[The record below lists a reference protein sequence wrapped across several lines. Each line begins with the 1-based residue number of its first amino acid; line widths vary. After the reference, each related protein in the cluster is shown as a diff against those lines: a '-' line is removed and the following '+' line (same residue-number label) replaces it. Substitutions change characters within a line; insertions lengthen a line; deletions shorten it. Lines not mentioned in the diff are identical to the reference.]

1 MSQFELIAILLVLTA
16 TFSWVNFRLAF
27 LPHTIGLLVMGLGAS
42 LVVIGAEAAMPGL
55 FNYEGSIRISYAL
68 SDAIE
73 RNVNAGGAHGPS
85 RLSGLAI

>member
-1 MSQFELIAILLVLTA
+1 MIKLLHVDDDADILEIAKMAFEIAGDIDGCQCISGYDALRE
-16 TFSWVNFRLAF
+16 VNEF
-27 LPHTIGLLVMGLGAS
+27 
-42 LVVIGAEAAMPGL
+42 
-55 FNYEGSIRISYAL
+55 GSIRISYAL